1 MSVKEVSEIQ
11 KDLERIEKKIDAQ
24 RLRLYA
30 VTPSRQ
36 NQAIWILANSQQEAL
51 TLLAED
57 MGYASVDV
65 LKRSNPLARAIE
77 HTFTRPCV
85 LPRAFDS
92 V

>member
-1 MSVKEVSEIQ
+1 MPAKEVSEIQ
-11 KDLERIEKKIDAQ
+11 KDLERIEKKIDAV
-24 RLRLYA
+24 RLKLYA

-36 NQAIWILANSQQEAL
+36 NQAVWILANSAPEAL
-51 TLLAED
+51 ALLAED

-65 LKRSNPLARAIE
+65 LQRSNPLARAIE